1 MKLLAWRAK
10 EPDVA
15 GGIIAAP
22 AQHLE
27 WINLSHRKLRGAQGG
42 GENDQLE
49 IHFFLKKNHFEER

>member
-1 MKLLAWRAK
+1 MKLLAWLAK

-27 WINLSHRKLRGAQGG
+27 GINLSYRKLRGARESGG
-42 GENDQLE
+42 NDQLN
-49 IHFFLKKNHFEER
+49 IYF